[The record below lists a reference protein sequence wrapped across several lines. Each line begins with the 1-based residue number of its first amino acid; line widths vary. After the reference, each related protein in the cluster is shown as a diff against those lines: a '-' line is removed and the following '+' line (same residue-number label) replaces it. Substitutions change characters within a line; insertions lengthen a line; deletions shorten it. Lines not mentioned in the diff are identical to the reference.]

1 MDSAYWFGRGSLAM
15 ASVGLVFV
23 EFAVEVEIEIELVAW
38 EQSLAST
45 AQVRDSMHCGGNASP
60 QV

>member
-1 MDSAYWFGRGSLAM
+1 M